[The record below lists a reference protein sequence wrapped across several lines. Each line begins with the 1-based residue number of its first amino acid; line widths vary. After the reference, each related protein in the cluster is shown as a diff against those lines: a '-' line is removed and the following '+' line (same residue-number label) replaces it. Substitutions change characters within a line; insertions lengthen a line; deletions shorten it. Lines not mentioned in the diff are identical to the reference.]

1 MVRSS
6 TKALAFISGVI
17 IALFFAI
24 SQGLADPQASSVLGV
39 WKTDGDRSAVV
50 VQPCDDTISDQ
61 KICGNIIWTESGKR
75 LGALILSDFLLDDDG
90 LQDGWIHDPRS
101 GKSYRAQLHLKDEN
115 SLEVKGCW
123 LVFCQSQVWTRASSL
138 SFDPAD
144 MWKKSGG

>member
-1 MVRSS
+1 MLRFSG
-6 TKALAFISGVI
+6 KALALLSAASIV
-17 IALFFAI
+17 LFSAI
-24 SQGLADPQASSVLGV
+24 PQGLADPQAASVLGV

-61 KICGNIIWTESGKR
+61 KICGNIIWTKSGER
-75 LGALILSDFLLDDDG
+75 LGAMILSDFLLDDDG
-90 LQDGWIHDPRS
+90 LQDGRIHDPRS